1 MDAKAIGN
9 RIRELRGRKSMQE
22 VSEDVGISY
31 SALSMYENG
40 ERIPRDEIKIRL
52 ATYFGT
58 SVQALFYAEQVHET

>member
-58 SVQALFYAEQVHET
+58 SVQALFYDEQVHEM